1 MSIFQKICLVFT
13 IIGGINWGL
22 VGLFDFNLVTFITM
36 GENIFSK
43 IIYTLV
49 AIWAIINILIFFY
62 HLERKEKDLEYSTR

>member
-49 AIWAIINILIFFY
+49 AVCAIINILIFFY

>member
-1 MSIFQKICLVFT
+1 MKYIQKICLVLT
-13 IIGGINWGL
+13 LIGALNWGL
-22 VGLFDFNLVTFITM
+22 IGLFDFNLVTFITM

-49 AIWAIINILIFFY
+49 AVCAIINILIFFY